1 MKIAVLGWGSLIW
14 EKRCMP
20 LKNDWQEGG
29 PELPIEFSRVSD
41 SRGGALTLVID
52 PDNGVETPTRFAV
65 SQRRKIADAI
75 CDLRTRE
82 GTVVKRIGYVNLVT
96 GDQRC
101 SAYSRAGDI
110 VRKWAEEKGFDA
122 VVWTDLPSNFREKT
136 CKEFSIDD
144 AVEYLHG
151 LKGDSAR
158 EARDYMRNAPQE
170 VQTPV
175 RERLN
180 DDPWLA
186 IGCTRR
192 D

>member
-1 MKIAVLGWGSLIW
+1 
-14 EKRCMP
+14 MP
-20 LKNDWQEGG
+20 LKTDWQEGG

-52 PDNGVETPTRFAV
+52 PDNGVESPTRFAV
-65 SQRRKIADAI
+65 SQRREIADAI
-75 CDLRTRE
+75 WDLRTRE

-101 SAYSRAGDI
+101 NAYSRAGDI
-110 VRKWAEEKGFDA
+110 VRKWAEEKGFEA
-122 VVWTDLPSNFREKT
+122 VVWTDLPSNFREER
-136 CKEFSIDD
+136 CKEFSIEN
-144 AVEYLHG
+144 AVEYVHG
-151 LKGDSAR
+151 LKSDSAR

-170 VQTPV
+170 VQTPL
-175 RERLN
+175 RQRLN